1 MMTERKLK
9 IAISIWSFTP
19 NTGGLQAHA
28 QCLCKHLMARGH
40 EVVVVTRS
48 ATKVP
53 VGADYLF
60 CNEHVDS
67 LEIDGIPVRT
77 IRLSPVWRPLLWLIL
92 KLAARPR
99 YVGIAARL
107 YKLVSTGPTRRALE
121 GFDIVHH
128 VGHTK
133 SLAGFAEASAAKFHN
148 TPFLVQPTAHPFHFG
163 DTPLDFQLYH
173 QACRL
178 LVHTKY
184 ERDFFLTRG
193 ITAPIDIVWN
203 GIEDRTDG
211 SGNRFRMK
219 YGIKGP
225 MFLYIGRKE
234 ADKGY
239 PLVIEAFSQL
249 RLQFP
254 DITLVCMGP
263 RSHEDD
269 IENWPGVLELDFADE
284 QEKHDALAACTCLCV
299 PSSGESFGLVF
310 MEAGLYRKPV
320 IARNIPVL
328 QELLGHEAAIL
339 PGAPDASR
347 NTASLTML
355 ELMAAMTKVLLS
367 EEKCHDLGERCY
379 QRASKYVWPKIVDNF
394 ENAYISAI
402 SAKAKEVRS

>member
-1 MMTERKLK
+1 MSPQKLK

-28 QCLCKHLMARGH
+28 QSLCKHLMALGH

-48 ATKVP
+48 VTKIP
-53 VGADYLF
+53 KGGDYLLF
-60 CNEHVDS
+60 SENCEHHDV
-67 LEIDGIPVRT
+67 EGIPVRA
-77 IRLSPVWRPLLWLIL
+77 IRINQAWKPLLWVIL
-92 KLAARPR
+92 KLAARPAWI
-99 YVGIAARL
+99 GLAASL
-107 YKLVSTGPTRRALE
+107 YKRTVIQPTKKALE
-121 GFDIVHH
+121 GFDIIHH

-133 SLAGFAEASAAKFHN
+133 SLAGFAEAEAARYHK

-163 DTPLDFQLYH
+163 DSDLDFQLYRE
-173 QACRL
+173 ASRL
-178 LVHTKY
+178 LVHTEY
-184 ERDFFLTRG
+184 ERDFFQTRG
-193 ITAPIDIVWN
+193 ITAPVDIVWN

-211 SGNRFRMK
+211 SSDRFRMK

-239 PLVIEAFSQL
+239 PLVIQAFGQL

-269 IENWPGVLELDFADE
+269 MESGPGVLELDFADE

-328 QELLGHEAAIL
+328 QELLGPDAAIL
-339 PGAPDASR
+339 PGIVDEYR
-347 NTASLTML
+347 NTASLTAK
-355 ELMAAMTKVLLS
+355 ELMAEMSKVLTS
-367 EEKCHDLGERCY
+367 KEYCHDLRERCF
-379 QRASKYVWPKIVDNF
+379 QRAYKYIWPKIVINF
-394 ENAYISAI
+394 EQSYLMAVSKYDANKS
-402 SAKAKEVRS
+402 R